1 MKGGANRMSNPVSNR
16 VSNVRRV
23 VITAAGVISSLGHS
37 FPQILSSL
45 RSGRVSF
52 AEFSSDSRVI
62 TAPVRDFELGTY
74 TGSFK
79 ERRYLNRGAQLA
91 VAAAMSALRQA
102 DLRREDLAGTGLY
115 LGAGPNMDVG
125 GEIPDI
131 RQGEIRH
138 DPLMALWILRFLP
151 NTAASVLS
159 ILAGIQGDN
168 LTVTSAC
175 SSSLQAIG
183 EAFHKIRDG
192 YLDLAL
198 AGGGDSRLTPG
209 AILAY
214 RKARALYEGGGTPE
228 EASRPFDA
236 GRRGFVPGEGGAVL
250 LLEELEHAQR
260 RKVEIYG
267 EVCGFGA
274 SLDGYN
280 VTAPEPEGRGAQL
293 ALEKALHEAGLAP
306 AEVDAVSTHG
316 TGTLL
321 NDRMEAALIERVYA
335 GAFPR
340 ILAFKSWIGHL
351 STACGAME
359 TALVLICLQN
369 GYLPEIR
376 NLREPCSPALPFVR
390 EGGERPTA
398 TWAVENFGF
407 GGQNAALIVRRYA
420 P

>member
-1 MKGGANRMSNPVSNR
+1 MKGLANPMSTF
-16 VSNVRRV
+16 RRV
-23 VITAAGVISSLGHS
+23 VITALGVISPLGNS
-37 FPQILSSL
+37 AEQIMTSL

-52 AEFSSDSRVI
+52 AASASDPQVI
-62 TAPVRDFELGTY
+62 VAPVRDFELGAF

-79 ERRYLNRGAQLA
+79 ERRYLNRGAQFT
-91 VAAAMSALRQA
+91 VAAAMAAVGNAS
-102 DLRREDLAGTGLY
+102 LRREQITGAGLF
-115 LGAGPNMDVG
+115 LGAGPNMDMG
-125 GEIPDI
+125 GEIPEI
-131 RQGEIRH
+131 RQGEIQH
-138 DPLMALWILRFLP
+138 DTLMALWILRFLP
-151 NTAASVLS
+151 NTAASVIS
-159 ILAGIQGDN
+159 ILAGIRGDN

-198 AGGGDSRLTPG
+198 AGGGNSRLTPG

-214 RKARALYEGGGTPE
+214 RKARALYEGGGNPG
-228 EASRPFDA
+228 EASRPFDN

-250 LLEELEHAQR
+250 LLEELEHAR
-260 RKVEIYG
+260 SRGAAIIG
-267 EVCGFGA
+267 EVRGFGA

-280 VTAPEPEGRGAQL
+280 VTAPEPEGRGGQM
-293 ALEKALHEAGLAP
+293 ALEKALADAGLVP
-306 AEVDAVSTHG
+306 GDVDVVSTHG

-335 GAFPR
+335 DQLPR

-359 TALVLICLQN
+359 TALSIICMQN
-369 GYLPEIR
+369 DYLPEIR
-376 NLREPCSPALPFVR
+376 NLRDACSPVIPFVR
-390 EGGERPTA
+390 EGGKRSTS
-398 TWAVENFGF
+398 TWVIENFGF
-407 GGQNAALIVRRYA
+407 GGQNAVLIVKRYA

>member
-1 MKGGANRMSNPVSNR
+1 MKNLANQAPKR
-16 VSNVRRV
+16 RRV
-23 VITAAGVISSLGHS
+23 VITGLGAISSLGNS
-37 FPQILSSL
+37 PEQVLSSL

-52 AEFSSDSRVI
+52 AASSSDPQVI
-62 TAPVRDFELGTY
+62 SSPVRDFELGAF

-79 ERRYLNRGAQLA
+79 ERRYLNRGAQLT
-91 VAAAMSALRQA
+91 VAAAMSALRSSS
-102 DLRREDLAGTGLY
+102 LRREELAETGLF

-125 GEIPDI
+125 GEVPEI
-131 RQGEIRH
+131 RQGEIQH
-138 DPLMALWILRFLP
+138 DSLMALWILRFLP
-151 NTAASVLS
+151 NTAASIIS
-159 ILAGIQGDN
+159 ILAGLRGDN

-214 RKARALYEGGGTPE
+214 RKARALYEGGGNPE
-228 EASRPFDA
+228 EASRPFDS
-236 GRRGFVPGEGGAVL
+236 GRRGFVPGEGGACL
-250 LLEELEHAQR
+250 LLEELEHAR
-260 RKVEIYG
+260 RRRADIYG

-280 VTAPEPEGRGAQL
+280 VTAPEPEGKGGQM
-293 ALEKALHEAGLAP
+293 ALEKALADAGLVP
-306 AEVDAVSTHG
+306 GDVDAVSTHG
-316 TGTLL
+316 TGTIL

-335 GAFPR
+335 GVFPR

-359 TALVLICLQN
+359 TALSLICMLN
-369 GYLPEIR
+369 DYLPEIR
-376 NLREPCSPALPFVR
+376 NLREPCSPVLPFVR
-390 EGGERPTA
+390 KGGSCPA
-398 TWAVENFGF
+398 STWVIENFGF
-407 GGQNAALIVRRYA
+407 GGQNAVLMIRRYL